1 MTSYTIQQHTSPIYI
16 QAFNKEGFNINK
28 YTQLLKK
35 LNANSDQNYPYIN
48 GILKLIA
55 SSEIEPLEIE
65 LACTALTF
73 LLRLINREG
82 MARDFIKVFLIS
94 LDKLSRFNKWEPN
107 IKYTF
112 IILRLMPFQ
121 PC

>member
-55 SSEIEPLEIE
+55 SSEIEPLETE

-73 LLRLINREG
+73 LLRLISHEG
-82 MARDFIKVFLIS
+82 MAKDFIKVFNKFKISYLDLINGN
-94 LDKLSRFNKWEPN
+94 L
-107 IKYTF
+107 TF
-112 IILRLMPFQ
+112 
-121 PC
+121 